1 MGMPW
6 RLAFALQAD
15 GWWLRQDI
23 IWSKPNPMP
32 ESVTD
37 RCTKAH
43 EYVFLLSK
51 SAKYYYDAQAISEPS
66 QGDYGEG
73 KSGKWIDSAQDIGS
87 VYGIEKVTGNQNKG
101 RLNQFS
107 GATRNKRSVWTI
119 ASESFSEAHF
129 ATYPTKLVE
138 PCIFAG
144 TSEKGCCPKCG
155 APWSREVD
163 RVPAT
168 SKECPKTVSAHIARG
183 GTGTPVG
190 TVGKSGSG
198 RINGSITT
206 IGWYPS
212 CSCNKDDGGLE
223 LEPIPCTVLDPFSGS
238 DTTGLV
244 ARDNGCKYIGIE
256 LNPEYIDISA
266 KRMAQQVLSF
276 A

>member
-1 MGMPW
+1 
-6 RLAFALQAD
+6 
-15 GWWLRQDI
+15 
-23 IWSKPNPMP
+23 MP

-51 SAKYYYDAQAISEPS
+51 SAKYYYDAAAISEPS

-73 KSGKWIDSAQDIGS
+73 KSGKWVESPEEIGS

-107 GATRNKRSVWTI
+107 GQMRNKRSVWEITT
-119 ASESFSEAHF
+119 EPFPEAHF
-129 ATYPTKLVE
+129 ATFPTALVR
-138 PCIFAG
+138 PCILAG

-238 DTTGLV
+238 GTTGLV